1 MAGWWNGRHAGLKI
15 LFQQWSEGSSPS
27 LATVYFMKIRT
38 LLIVFSLI
46 FLLVVPSVYAQT
58 VFKVLKVVDGD
69 TISVDVRGKKEVVR
83 LLGIDTPESVDPRKP
98 VQCFAREATNKLK
111 SFINGKSVILVDDS
125 TQGNRDKYG
134 RLLRYVYLSDNV
146 RTFINGEMIKQGY
159 AFSYKQYPTKMLDK
173 FNSFEKY
180 AQEHN
185 LGLWGACSSDDT
197 TSKTSTK
204 KATSSNTQ
212 KASGGFTCS
221 GKTKCGQM
229 TSCVEA
235 NFYLNTCG
243 VSRLD
248 GDRDGV
254 PCETLCN

>member
-1 MAGWWNGRHAGLKI
+1 
-15 LFQQWSEGSSPS
+15 
-27 LATVYFMKIRT
+27 MKIRT
-38 LLIVFSLI
+38 LFIVFSLI
-46 FLLVVPSVYAQT
+46 FLLVVPSVYAQS

-98 VQCFAREATNKLK
+98 VQCFAKEATNKLK
-111 SFINGKSVILVDDS
+111 TFIDGKSVILVDDS

-146 RTFINGEMIKQGY
+146 RTFVNGEMIKQGY
-159 AFSYKQYPTKMLDK
+159 AFSYKQYPTKMLDR

-180 AQEHN
+180 AREHN
-185 LGLWGACSSDDT
+185 LGLWGACSSDEM
-197 TSKTSTK
+197 TSKASTK
-204 KATSSNTQ
+204 KSANLNTQ
-212 KASGGFTCS
+212 KTDNVTDTEVSGRFTCS

-229 TSCVEA
+229 TNCAEA
-235 NFYLNTCG
+235 QFYLNSCG
-243 VSRLD
+243 ISRLD
-248 GDRDGV
+248 GDKDGV